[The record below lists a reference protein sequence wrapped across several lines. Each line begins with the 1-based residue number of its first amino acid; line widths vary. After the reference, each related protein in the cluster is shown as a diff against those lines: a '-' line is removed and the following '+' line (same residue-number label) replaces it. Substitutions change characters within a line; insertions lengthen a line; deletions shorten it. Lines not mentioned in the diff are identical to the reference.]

1 MSLVLN
7 VLEQGFLFALVSIGV
22 YITYKILDFPDM
34 SVDGT
39 FPLGAAVCAALLSRG
54 MGPVSSVIFA
64 IAAGAVAGFFTGIL
78 HVKLKIDSLLS
89 GILVMISLYSVNLR
103 IMGKSNIPL
112 FSFKNIFKGN
122 EISLGDLNLAPL
134 LIILIFVVLS
144 KLAIDL
150 FLKTKKGFLLIA
162 TGDNE
167 QVVTSLGINADNVKI
182 MALMISN
189 AFASL
194 AGALTAQYQG
204 FSDVGMG
211 TGTVVMGL
219 ASVII
224 GVSVLK
230 KVSFVKITTLAI
242 FGAIVYK
249 SIIAI
254 ALQVGL
260 SPNDLK
266 IITAFIVIIALTVNN
281 KGVIFKRKKSVK
293 GGAV

>member
-39 FPLGAAVCAALLSRG
+39 FPLGAAVCAALLLRG
-54 MGPVSSVIFA
+54 MGPVSSVLFA

-103 IMGKSNIPL
+103 IMGKSNVPL

-254 ALQVGL
+254 ALQLGL

-266 IITAFIVIIALTVNN
+266 IVTAFIVIIALTVNN
-281 KGVIFKRKKSVK
+281 KGLIFKRKKSVK